1 MAKKS
6 TTKVYGFKAT
16 PMREQFKRERE
27 LLMRQIRRYERKGY
41 GFDSSVKAMVPEKE
55 RAGQRITKKYIE
67 SLRSLRASIA
77 DYALR
82 ITDDG
87 ELIGRTAREDTHYR
101 RGEHAQAV
109 KRENARARK
118 EMELRRQLKEGLRN
132 EKPVLDADGK
142 PVPIEAQYAAADREA
157 GLIPP
162 GEEPEPDTSF
172 KSEPEPYATYEPQY
186 GPGKYYSELPN
197 ISDVIIKNFLDQF
210 SEFSF
215 GASGEGARAILSGIR
230 NLMQEHG
237 KDAVA
242 KAITEIGYNYGARE
256 VSYNPE
262 IAGAALKA
270 INEFITGQQDDSFES
285 DGGYWPGDDMYE

>member
-41 GFDSSVKAMVPEKE
+41 GFESSVKAMVPEKE

-109 KRENARARK
+109 KREKAHARK
-118 EMELRRQLKEGLRN
+118 ERELRRQLKEGLRN
-132 EKPVLDADGK
+132 EKPVLGADGK
-142 PVPIEAQYAAADREA
+142 PMPIEAQYAAADREA

-172 KSEPEPYATYEPQY
+172 KTEPEPYAPSGPEYEHP
-186 GPGKYYSELPN
+186 ELPD
-197 ISDVIIKNFLDQF
+197 IAHVIVNNFL
-210 SEFSF
+210 SEFKEYANSP
-215 GASGEGARAILSGIR
+215 
-230 NLMQEHG
+230 
-237 KDAVA
+237 DAVGATMMVDAIEQMVAGYGYQATA
-242 KAITEIGYNYGARE
+242 KALDTHMSMYPINDVAYSAKLANAVITAMLRE
-256 VSYNPE
+256 
-262 IAGAALKA
+262 L
-270 INEFITGQQDDSFES
+270 TGESLEDFEA
-285 DGGYWPGDDMYE
+285 DGGYWPGDDLYE

>member
-41 GFDSSVKAMVPEKE
+41 GFESSVKAMVPEKE

-109 KRENARARK
+109 KREKAHARK
-118 EMELRRQLKEGLRN
+118 ERELRRQLKEGLRN
-132 EKPVLDADGK
+132 EKPVLGADGK
-142 PVPIEAQYAAADREA
+142 PIPIEAQYAAADREA

-172 KSEPEPYATYEPQY
+172 KPEPEPYATSGNEYEHP
-186 GPGKYYSELPN
+186 ELPD
-197 ISDVIIKNFLDQF
+197 IAHVIVNNFL
-210 SEFSF
+210 SMF
-215 GASGEGARAILSGIR
+215 GEYADSPNAEGARMMVEAIEQMVAEYGYRATANALDV
-230 NLMQEHG
+230 NLRAYPINDVAYSAKLANAVITSTLRHLTM
-237 KDAVA
+237 KDL
-242 KAITEIGYNYGARE
+242 N
-256 VSYNPE
+256 
-262 IAGAALKA
+262 
-270 INEFITGQQDDSFES
+270 DFES
-285 DGGYWPGDDMYE
+285 DGGYWPGDDLYE

>member
-109 KRENARARK
+109 KREKAHARK

-142 PVPIEAQYAAADREA
+142 PIPIEAQYAAADREA

-172 KSEPEPYATYEPQY
+172 KPEPEPYAPSGPEYEHP
-186 GPGKYYSELPN
+186 ELPD
-197 ISDVIIKNFLDQF
+197 IAHVIVNNFL
-210 SEFSF
+210 SEFKEYANSPDAV
-215 GASGEGARAILSGIR
+215 GAKKMVDAIEQ
-230 NLMQEHG
+230 MVAEHG
-237 KDAVA
+237 YRATAKVLDSNLSMYPLNDVAYSIQLANAV
-242 KAITEIGYNYGARE
+242 ITAMLRDLTDEG
-256 VSYNPE
+256 
-262 IAGAALKA
+262 L
-270 INEFITGQQDDSFES
+270 DDFES
-285 DGGYWPGDDMYE
+285 DGGYWPGDDLYE